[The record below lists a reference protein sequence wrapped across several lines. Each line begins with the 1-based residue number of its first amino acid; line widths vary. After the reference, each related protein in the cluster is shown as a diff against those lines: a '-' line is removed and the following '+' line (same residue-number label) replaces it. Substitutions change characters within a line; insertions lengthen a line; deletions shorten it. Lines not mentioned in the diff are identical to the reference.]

1 MLPVN
6 NRRNSI
12 KRLLKEELEYF
23 NEILDETKAFF
34 DKFNYFSVG
43 SIVDLLDSRQKRIIK
58 IKGLEKKLEELKN
71 FNGEGDVR
79 YIEQEI
85 SIAATSLIVIDA
97 NILDILHTIKS
108 QYVNDMA
115 KVTNSQNIVG
125 DGTLIN
131 MNKSRVVDIIQE

>member
-71 FNGEGDVR
+71 FNGGGDVR

>member
-85 SIAATSLIVIDA
+85 SNAATSLIVIDA